1 MQKIE
6 FHAMGS
12 RMLAALDVDS
22 PQAVARL
29 AQVPGWFEEWERHLS
44 RFREDSELSQLNRQ
58 SSAPKVVS
66 PVLWTVLEAACQG
79 ARMSG
84 GLVVPTVLAALEAAG
99 YDRTFEAVAG
109 GQPAA
114 AELTAAASPSAMPDW
129 RAIQRHTRSHAV
141 RLPPGVRLD
150 FGGIAKGWAAD
161 QAARR
166 LAATGPALVD
176 AGGDIAVSG
185 PMADG
190 SRWPIGVADPLVP
203 EEQLYLLGL
212 AEACVATSGRD
223 YHRWQRGGVWQHHIL
238 DPRTGQPAQTNVLSA
253 TVIAP
258 SAREAEV
265 AAKTVLILGERAGL
279 EWLEARPA
287 LAGLVVLD
295 DGQVITSLRL
305 PAYLWS

>member
-1 MQKIE
+1 
-6 FHAMGS
+6 MGS

-22 PQAVARL
+22 TQAIASL
-29 AQVPGWFEEWERHLS
+29 AQVPAWFEEWEGHLS

-58 SSAPKVVS
+58 GSAPKVVS
-66 PVLWTVLEAACQG
+66 PVLWAVLEAACQG

-84 GLVVPTVLAALEAAG
+84 GLVVPTVLPALEAAG
-99 YDRTFEAVAG
+99 YDRTFEAVAA

-114 AELTAAASPSAMPDW
+114 MEVTAASAAASASAAPDW
-129 RAIQRHTRSHAV
+129 RAIQRHARSHTV
-141 RLPPGVRLD
+141 RLPLGVRLD

-166 LAATGPALVD
+166 LAETGPALVD

-190 SRWPIGVADPLVP
+190 SCWPIGVADPLVP
-203 EEQLYLLGL
+203 EDQLYLLGL
-212 AEACVATSGRD
+212 ANACVATSGRD

-238 DPRTGQPAQTNVLSA
+238 DPRTGQPAETNVLSA

-265 AAKTVLILGERAGL
+265 AAKTVLILGEQAGL

-295 DGQVITSLRL
+295 GGQVITSLRL